1 MTRPENTPSE
11 NKALDS
17 DESENGASTVTAR
30 APGRVN
36 LIGEHTDYN
45 DGFVLPMA
53 LPFETIVRLRPR
65 VDRCIELVSAGFPSL
80 SISLD
85 DDPRTVADW
94 GRYVAGMVRF
104 LAENGVPCLGFDAKL
119 ETSIPVGASLSSS
132 AALEVAIGFAV
143 CGLAGIEPDPVKIA
157 RLGQRVENEIV
168 GIQTGIMDQ
177 LISATAVAGSALRID
192 CRDLSSV
199 AVRIPDNNSVMI
211 MDTMTRRELVD
222 SEYDLRRSSCERASM
237 EIGVPALRD
246 ATLADLD
253 KISDPIDRARARHV
267 IAENA
272 RVLQAEDTLSNG
284 DVAAFGQLMNES
296 HESLR
301 SDYAVSSEA
310 LDLISG
316 LARNENGCFGAR
328 MTGGGFAGCAVAI
341 LESSRAATIE
351 ANVASAYEAA
361 TGVRPDL
368 WIVRP
373 AAGASIV

>member
-1 MTRPENTPSE
+1 MARPVKNT
-11 NKALDS
+11 
-17 DESENGASTVTAR
+17 STVTAR

-65 VDRCIELVSAGFPSL
+65 VDRCIDLVSAGFPSL
-80 SISLD
+80 SVSLD
-85 DDPRTVADW
+85 DDPRTVAGW

-104 LAENGVPCLGFDAKL
+104 LEESGVPCSGFDADL

-143 CGLAGIEPDPVKIA
+143 CGLAGIEPDPVRIA

-168 GIQTGIMDQ
+168 GIQSGIMDQ
-177 LISATAVAGSALRID
+177 LISATAIGGSALRID

-199 AVRIPDNNSVMI
+199 AVRIPDNGSVMI

-222 SEYDLRRSSCERASM
+222 SEYDLRRSSCERARTD
-237 EIGVPALRD
+237 IGVPALRD
-246 ATLADLD
+246 ATLSDLD
-253 KISDPIDRARARHV
+253 KVADPVDRARAQHV
-267 IAENA
+267 ITENA
-272 RVLQAEDTLSNG
+272 RVLRAEDALSNG
-284 DVAAFGQLMNES
+284 DIAAFGELMNES

-301 SDYAVSSEA
+301 TDYAVSSDA
-310 LDLISG
+310 LDLISR
-316 LARNENGCFGAR
+316 LARDQDGCFGAR

-341 LESSRAATIE
+341 LESSRAGTIE
-351 ANVASAYEAA
+351 ANVATAYEAA

-373 AAGASIV
+373 AAGASIL

>member
-1 MTRPENTPSE
+1 M
-11 NKALDS
+11 
-17 DESENGASTVTAR
+17 
-30 APGRVN
+30 
-36 LIGEHTDYN
+36 
-45 DGFVLPMA
+45 
-53 LPFETIVRLRPR
+53 
-65 VDRCIELVSAGFPSL
+65 
-80 SISLD
+80 
-85 DDPRTVADW
+85 
-94 GRYVAGMVRF
+94 
-104 LAENGVPCLGFDAKL
+104 PCLGFDAEL

-168 GIQTGIMDQ
+168 GIQSGIMDQ
-177 LISATAVAGSALRID
+177 LISATAVVGSALRID

-199 AVRIPDNNSVMI
+199 AVRIPDNSSVMI

-222 SEYDLRRSSCERASM
+222 SEYDLRRSSCERARTD
-237 EIGVPALRD
+237 IGVPALRD

-253 KISDPIDRARARHV
+253 KVADPVDRARARHV
-267 IAENA
+267 ITENA
-272 RVLQAEDTLSNG
+272 RVLRAEDALSNG
-284 DVAAFGQLMNES
+284 DVAAFGELMNES

-316 LARNENGCFGAR
+316 LARNEDGCFGAR

-368 WIVRP
+368 VDRAPGSRRVDRSDGRSDEADHEPVVCSTSQGSETLGTGQRHVSTYSSRGEIHARNT
-373 AAGASIV
+373 GRRSSESK